1 MKKLLFLLMCAS
13 LSIGASAQLKKLNIS
28 SAQATSQQSGEDA
41 SKAIDGNVNT
51 LWHSQYQGTTFPV
64 TFTASFASKTHVDVM
79 RYVPRTNGD
88 NGNWLKVEVAY
99 SESKT
104 MNKWEVLGTYNLSGS
119 GSYDFQLGEAGL
131 DVARVRFR
139 ILEGKGG
146 WASAAEIEAYVEDNT
161 KRDAFAA
168 YFEDDLFTV
177 LKPEV
182 TSSEGIDDEDV
193 KALVDNLLADAEGYK
208 KFRVAEFEP
217 YENPYTLQ
225 SELKIKAP
233 YCLWE
238 NPSGIYLKNGQT
250 CYVMV
255 SGVASDPVSLTI
267 KNWVNNETETSYSLR
282 NGLNMITASSEGNV
296 FVNYYTDNYKNA
308 PNVKFHFINAPV
320 RGYWDQQTMTN
331 ADWTKML
338 SKLESDNSII
348 IVRSEHAQLAF
359 PVSAW
364 KQYCPTNVDSLMTLY
379 QQVQWAVRDILGL
392 DKYGR
397 QKKNRQLY
405 YATTYGFM
413 AAGGHGAYCNV
424 NSLNAIMTPDSKK
437 FDFWGVGHEWGHNNQ
452 VNGFHWSG
460 CGETTNNIT
469 ASWAQIHFTGNRNYL
484 RLEDENSGVDE
495 YSGMRGGRMQTY
507 FEEGLRKGVQWQLQD
522 GPDYHGATPDT
533 KTVTGYDYDGKS
545 IGQVTTTSRNYDHF
559 VKLSPFWQLNLWGTL
574 AGKCP
579 DIIPMVHEGIRTTSN
594 YTTTYN
600 TNGKQQINWMKL
612 ACDSAQINLLPF
624 FEKAGM
630 LKPINAYIEDYG
642 AGWNII
648 TEKMIDNLKQHVAS
662 KGYPDYTEEINY
674 INAHNFQIYRDN
686 LKLSVPTKMGDGCTY
701 SNGKVKV
708 DHKKV
713 QNAVAFETYNAKDSL
728 IRITMYGLGADDA
741 HSFTM
746 VLYPAATEESD
757 ASAYIMAVGYDG
769 TRTKIYEKNNYQ
781 KGLEANKFYTITSVG
796 KGNALS
802 CGTGTSIDTKGK
814 ITWNLARAAKSN
826 SANFVWYLEKRDG
839 KTYLYNPQSN
849 SYFTGSGSSKTTELC
864 DKASA
869 PYFEV
874 ACVDETKGTYTF
886 SLNGGGQYI
895 NSYNATETGFW
906 GGGSGDANNIW
917 TVEEVTTAEL
927 SIPNAGYYM
936 ACYPFALELPE
947 GVEANVVSATASLN
961 YEGTDYQYL
970 ALDKIDGNIVP
981 ANMPVVYVGSPA
993 KYTVKLLAEDSTAI
1007 TTPNILKGTNLK
1019 LTGITKGTGM
1029 YNPSATDEAG
1039 ATGMVKANLTAT
1051 TIPVNRAYLLTTDV
1065 DGASKVYFQTSE
1077 FVTAINEVEATASA
1091 NQKFYELNGARANK
1105 LQKGRIY
1112 VTTEGKTILV
1122 K

>member
-424 NSLNAIMTPDSKK
+424 NSLNAI
-437 FDFWGVGHEWGHNNQ
+437 
-452 VNGFHWSG
+452 NG
-460 CGETTNNIT
+460 I
-469 ASWAQIHFTGNRNYL
+469 A
-484 RLEDENSGVDE
+484 
-495 YSGMRGGRMQTY
+495 
-507 FEEGLRKGVQWQLQD
+507 
-522 GPDYHGATPDT
+522 DYC
-533 KTVTGYDYDGKS
+533 
-545 IGQVTTTSRNYDHF
+545 I
-559 VKLSPFWQLNLWGTL
+559 
-574 AGKCP
+574 
-579 DIIPMVHEGIRTTSN
+579 
-594 YTTTYN
+594 
-600 TNGKQQINWMKL
+600 
-612 ACDSAQINLLPF
+612 LPF
-624 FEKAGM
+624 R
-630 LKPINAYIEDYG
+630 LYI
-642 AGWNII
+642 
-648 TEKMIDNLKQHVAS
+648 
-662 KGYPDYTEEINY
+662 
-674 INAHNFQIYRDN
+674 
-686 LKLSVPTKMGDGCTY
+686 
-701 SNGKVKV
+701 
-708 DHKKV
+708 
-713 QNAVAFETYNAKDSL
+713 
-728 IRITMYGLGADDA
+728 
-741 HSFTM
+741 
-746 VLYPAATEESD
+746 
-757 ASAYIMAVGYDG
+757 
-769 TRTKIYEKNNYQ
+769 
-781 KGLEANKFYTITSVG
+781 
-796 KGNALS
+796 
-802 CGTGTSIDTKGK
+802 
-814 ITWNLARAAKSN
+814 
-826 SANFVWYLEKRDG
+826 
-839 KTYLYNPQSN
+839 
-849 SYFTGSGSSKTTELC
+849 
-864 DKASA
+864 
-869 PYFEV
+869 
-874 ACVDETKGTYTF
+874 
-886 SLNGGGQYI
+886 
-895 NSYNATETGFW
+895 
-906 GGGSGDANNIW
+906 
-917 TVEEVTTAEL
+917 
-927 SIPNAGYYM
+927 
-936 ACYPFALELPE
+936 
-947 GVEANVVSATASLN
+947 
-961 YEGTDYQYL
+961 
-970 ALDKIDGNIVP
+970 
-981 ANMPVVYVGSPA
+981 
-993 KYTVKLLAEDSTAI
+993 
-1007 TTPNILKGTNLK
+1007 
-1019 LTGITKGTGM
+1019 
-1029 YNPSATDEAG
+1029 
-1039 ATGMVKANLTAT
+1039 
-1051 TIPVNRAYLLTTDV
+1051 
-1065 DGASKVYFQTSE
+1065 
-1077 FVTAINEVEATASA
+1077 
-1091 NQKFYELNGARANK
+1091 
-1105 LQKGRIY
+1105 
-1112 VTTEGKTILV
+1112 
-1122 K
+1122 